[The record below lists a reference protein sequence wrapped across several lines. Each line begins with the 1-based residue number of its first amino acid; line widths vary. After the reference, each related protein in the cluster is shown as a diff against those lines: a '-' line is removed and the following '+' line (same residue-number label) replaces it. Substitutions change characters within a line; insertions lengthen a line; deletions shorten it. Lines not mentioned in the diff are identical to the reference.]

1 MAMVEPNHA
10 DYWHGYR
17 HGLRRARFGEQIDTA
32 AEHEQ
37 WLALVD
43 DTDASR
49 AARGR
54 GYRDGLA
61 LLGHSIERGASLWHY
76 LLAPTSGEM
85 AARAQWLRG
94 METLERVRTDLHPA
108 TGKQAKSAAPKA
120 ADISTSAAQH
130 PRQINAHRSGRTVGV
145 STVRPSA
152 ESLVARPTRPATP

>member
-1 MAMVEPNHA
+1 MEANVIDSVFEQESTRARTMAMVEPKHA

-17 HGLRRARFGEQIDTA
+17 HGLRRARFGEQFDTA

-61 LLGHSIERGASLWHY
+61 HLGTEREARLWRH

-85 AARAQWLRG
+85 AARAQWLRSL
-94 METLERVRTDLHPA
+94 ETLERVRTDPHPA
-108 TGKQAKSAAPKA
+108 TGKQTKSAAPKSA
-120 ADISTSAAQH
+120 GISTSAAHQ
-130 PRQINAHRSGRTVGV
+130 PRQVNAQRARRSSDVCR
-145 STVRPSA
+145 
-152 ESLVARPTRPATP
+152 